1 MSKTNWEELSKNL
14 QTALKDQIDE
24 CMEKD
29 IAIKELIL
37 IIHYLETKLGIY
49 KWEND
54 GN

>member
-1 MSKTNWEELSKNL
+1 MSKTKWEELSKKL

-54 GN
+54 GD

>member
-1 MSKTNWEELSKNL
+1 MSKTNWEELSKKL
-14 QTALKDQIDE
+14 QTALKYQIDE

-49 KWEND
+49 EWKND
-54 GN
+54 GD

>member
-1 MSKTNWEELSKNL
+1 MSKTKWEELSKKL

-49 KWEND
+49 KWKND
-54 GN
+54 GD